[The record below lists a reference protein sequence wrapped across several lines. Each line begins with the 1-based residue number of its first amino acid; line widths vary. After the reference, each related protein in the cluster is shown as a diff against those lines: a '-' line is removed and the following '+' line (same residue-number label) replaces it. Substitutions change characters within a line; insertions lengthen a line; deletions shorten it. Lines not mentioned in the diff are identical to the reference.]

1 VVIRGNSCQ
10 KKKKYYAIL
19 YKVAVQVHPSPG
31 RNLAQAR
38 SNWSQTDAL
47 GQTTVKIV
55 CKCFK
60 MNDMQ
65 QIQCSGQSNPVK
77 VNQTDCKAL
86 MKVDPTWQLAKLR
99 TGHRLDALACGH
111 EN

>member
-1 VVIRGNSCQ
+1 VP
-10 KKKKYYAIL
+10 KKEKHYAIL
-19 YKVAVQVHPSPG
+19 YKAAVRVRFSPG
-31 RNLAQAR
+31 RNLAQAQ
-38 SNWSQTDAL
+38 SNWRQTDAA
-47 GQTTVKIV
+47 GQTTVKII

-65 QIQCSGQSNPVK
+65 QIQCSRQSNPVK
-77 VNQTDCKAL
+77 VNQTDYKGL
-86 MKVDPTWQLAKLR
+86 MKVDPTQRTGKLC